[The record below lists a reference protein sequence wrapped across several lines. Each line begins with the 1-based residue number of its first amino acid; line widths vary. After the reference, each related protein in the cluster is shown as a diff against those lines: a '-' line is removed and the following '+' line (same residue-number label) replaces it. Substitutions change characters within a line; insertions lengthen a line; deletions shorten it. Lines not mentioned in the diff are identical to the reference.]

1 MIDAKFVFRKI
12 KLIEKD
18 LAQLEVLR
26 GNTFHKVASNFYKYN
41 TLEWILVKVIGRAFD
56 INHHLIAEVSDG
68 KIEPPLKYRET
79 FLAMG
84 DLKILPKSFAQQI
97 AASAG
102 FRNALV
108 HDYNDIDRHI
118 VYKTVDEA
126 IDQYLK
132 YCDYIMKFLKKQKE
146 KKR

>member
-26 GNTFHKVASNFYKYN
+26 GNTFHEVAKNFYKYN
-41 TLEWILVKVIGRAFD
+41 TLEWTLVKVIGRAFD
-56 INHHLIAEVSDG
+56 INNHFIAELSNG
-68 KIEPPLKYRET
+68 KIDPPLKYRET
-79 FLAMG
+79 FLAMAEL
-84 DLKILPKSFAQQI
+84 DVLSRKFAEQI
-97 AASAG
+97 AESAG

-108 HDYNDIDRHI
+108 HDYNDIDRYV

-132 YCDYIMKFLKKQKE
+132 YCDYIIKFIKK
-146 KKR
+146 KKI